1 MDIISELGEMAFA
14 TRLKRLGERLAKDV
28 SLLYHKLNI
37 DFEARWFAIFYSLK
51 RESPLTVTGL
61 AESLGVSHTA
71 VRQLLNEMAKKDLV
85 TWSKGKADK
94 RSQLVHLTKKGN
106 GIYQKLSPVWKE
118 IHNATGELIDG
129 SDCDFITGL
138 ETIESN
144 LDERNMYER
153 VWLRLK
159 GSLPGDIEIR
169 EYSPAMKKYFKSLN
183 YEWLEGYFAVEEA
196 DDRILS
202 DPNSKIVKAG
212 GAVLFAC
219 LENEVV
225 GTCALIRHRNGAYE
239 LAKMA
244 VTKKYQGRGIGR
256 KLLLAVIDKARTFGA
271 SELYLRTNAK
281 LKAANHL
288 YRTFGFTKSALDP
301 FVEGEYERSTFAM
314 KLELTKLKSF

>member
-71 VRQLLNEMAKKDLV
+71 VRQLLNEMARKDLV

-94 RSQLVHLTKKGN
+94 RYQLVHLTKKGN
-106 GIYQKLSPVWKE
+106 DIYQKLSPVWQE
-118 IHNATGELIDG
+118 IRNATGELIDG
-129 SDCDFITGL
+129 SDCDFISGL
-138 ETIESN
+138 ATIERN

-183 YEWLEGYFAVEEA
+183 YEWLEGFFAVEEA

-219 LENEVV
+219 LEDDVV
-225 GTCALIRHRNGAYE
+225 GTCALIRHRNGIYE

-256 KLLLAVIDKARTFGA
+256 KLLIAVIEKTKKCGA
-271 SELYLRTNAK
+271 SELYLRTNPK
-281 LKAANHL
+281 LEAANHL
-288 YRTFGFTKSALDP
+288 YNEIGFREIAYDP
-301 FVEGEYERSTFAM
+301 LANKKYKRSTVVM
-314 KLELTKLKSF
+314 KMDLK

>member
-14 TRLKRLGERLAKDV
+14 TRLRRLSERLARDV
-28 SLLYHKLNI
+28 SLLYHKLDI
-37 DFEARWFAIFYSLK
+37 DFEARWFTIFYNL
-51 RESPLTVTGL
+51 RVGSPMTVTGL
-61 AESLGVSHTA
+61 ADSLGVSHTA

-85 TWSKGKADK
+85 TWTKGKIDK
-94 RSQLVHLTKKGN
+94 RHQLVSITTKGRT
-106 GIYQKLSPVWKE
+106 IARMLSPVWME
-118 IHNATGELIDG
+118 VRNATKELIDTSG
-129 SDCDFITGL
+129 CDIIAGL
-138 ETIESN
+138 GAIERKLN
-144 LDERNMYER
+144 EQNMYER
-153 VWLRLK
+153 VWFRLK
-159 GSLPGDIEIR
+159 GLLPGDIDIC

-183 YEWLEGYFAVEEA
+183 YEWLKKYFAIEKI
-196 DDRILS
+196 DDKILS
-202 DPNSKIVKAG
+202 DPNSIIVKTG
-212 GAVLFAC
+212 GAVLFARID
-219 LENEVV
+219 NKVV

-256 KLLLAVIDKARTFGA
+256 KLLLAVIDKAKAFGA